1 MLAVAHA
8 SGVVEVLTR
17 AETDEA
23 VVRLGILFV
32 EEVDV
37 VGSDDLHTML
47 LPQLEEDSIDL
58 LLLFIGLLVTERVVG
73 LMALQLEVEVIA
85 EEPLEPLDALLRL
98 VDIAVHD
105 VLGDL
110 PTEAG
115 RGGNDA
121 LMVRLQQLL
130 VDTWAVV
137 VAVDPRARDHL
148 DEVLVARDILRQED

>member
-1 MLAVAHA
+1 M
-8 SGVVEVLTR
+8 
-17 AETDEA
+17 
-23 VVRLGILFV
+23 RLGILFV

-47 LPQLEEDSIDL
+47 LTQLKEDGIDL
-58 LLLFIGLLVTERVVG
+58 LLLLVGLLVAERVVG
-73 LMALQLEVEVIA
+73 LVTLQLKVEVIT

-98 VDIAVHD
+98 VDIAIHD

-110 PTEAG
+110 STEAG
-115 RGGNDA
+115 RGGDDA

-137 VAVDPRARDHL
+137 VAVDP
-148 DEVLVARDILRQED
+148 